1 MESVALCGIVWK
13 VWNVVWKISTNF
25 VSNLYRVLLY
35 GVNNAQA
42 MPREW
47 PDTQND
53 RKQTCVDRK

>member
-25 VSNLYRVLLY
+25 VSNLHRVLLY

-47 PDTQND
+47 SDTQND